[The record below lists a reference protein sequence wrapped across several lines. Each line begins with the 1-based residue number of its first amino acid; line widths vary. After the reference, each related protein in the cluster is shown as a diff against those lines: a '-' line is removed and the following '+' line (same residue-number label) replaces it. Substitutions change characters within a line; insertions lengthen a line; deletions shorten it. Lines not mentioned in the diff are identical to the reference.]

1 MALVCLYS
9 PKIYILLFHPD
20 KNVRKLTMNSA
31 AYRRGPI
38 TTTGG
43 GSTGG
48 ANGGGS
54 STFAGCGLAGGSGGS
69 GSEGGGTN
77 GVSLHLEEKDTDV
90 CESVQS
96 SVNRRK

>member
-31 AYRRGPI
+31 AYRRGPM
-38 TTTGG
+38 TTTG

-77 GVSLHLEEKDTDV
+77 GISLNFEEKDVDIGG
-90 CESVQS
+90 SVSS